1 MSLNIIVKGG
11 KRSGGMS
18 GEEMAHYLSKKVERD
33 AEREKAGYSKR
44 AIAARKNA
52 EKLGGGKDFR
62 LVSAIDATTFLRHEI
77 QNKGCMSDSE
87 YRRDFAKS
95 NPETVIGS

>member
-33 AEREKAGYSKR
+33 AQREKAGYQVR
-44 AIAARKNA
+44 ALSARKNA

-62 LVSAIDATTFLRHEI
+62 LVSAIDTTTFLRHEI
-77 QNKGCMSDSE
+77 QSPGSMSDPQ

>member
-11 KRSGGMS
+11 KKSGGMS

-33 AEREKAGYSKR
+33 AEREKAGYRNR
-44 AIAARKNA
+44 AIATRKAA
-52 EKLGGGKDFR
+52 EQVKGSGDFR
-62 LVSAIDATTFLRHEI
+62 LVSAIDSTTFLRHEI
-77 QNKGCMSDSE
+77 ERRGCMSDPE
-87 YRRDFAKS
+87 YRKDFAKS

>member
-11 KRSGGMS
+11 KRSGMS

-33 AEREKAGYSKR
+33 AEREKAGYGKR

-52 EKLGGGKDFR
+52 KKLSGGKDFR

-77 QNKGCMSDSE
+77 QSPGSMSDSE

-95 NPETVIGS
+95 SPETVIGS

>member
-33 AEREKAGYSKR
+33 AEREKAGYRNR
-44 AIAARKNA
+44 AIATRKAA
-52 EKLGGGKDFR
+52 EHVKGSGDFR
-62 LVSAIDATTFLRHEI
+62 LVSAIDSTTFLRHEMERS
-77 QNKGCMSDSE
+77 GSMSDPE
-87 YRRDFAKS
+87 YRKDFAKS
-95 NPETVIGS
+95 NPETVIVS

>member
-11 KRSGGMS
+11 KRSGMS

-52 EKLGGGKDFR
+52 KKLSGGKDFR

-87 YRRDFAKS
+87 YRRDFAKA

>member
-1 MSLNIIVKGG
+1 
-11 KRSGGMS
+11 MS

-52 EKLGGGKDFR
+52 KKLGGGKDFR

-77 QNKGCMSDSE
+77 QTRAVCLIQNI
-87 YRRDFAKS
+87 A
-95 NPETVIGS
+95 ETSQNRTPKR

>member
-11 KRSGGMS
+11 KGSSDMS
-18 GEEMAHYLSKKVERD
+18 GEEMADYLSRKVE
-33 AEREKAGYSKR
+33 AEARREKAGYKER
-44 AIAARKNA
+44 ALKTRKYGQSA
-52 EKLGGGKDFR
+52 GGGKNFR
-62 LVSAIDATTFLRHEI
+62 AVSAIDMPTYMRHE
-77 QNKGCMSDSE
+77 QERPGCMSDPE

>member
-11 KRSGGMS
+11 KRSGMS

-52 EKLGGGKDFR
+52 KKLSGGKDFR

-77 QNKGCMSDSE
+77 QSPGSMSDSE

>member
-11 KRSGGMS
+11 KRSGMS
-18 GEEMAHYLSKKVERD
+18 GEEMAHYLSKKVQRD
-33 AEREKAGYSKR
+33 AEREKAGYQGR
-44 AIAARKNA
+44 ALSARKNA
-52 EKLGGGKDFR
+52 EKLSGGKDFR

-77 QNKGCMSDSE
+77 QSPGSMSDSK
-87 YRRDFAKS
+87 YRRDFAKA

>member
-11 KRSGGMS
+11 KRSGMS

-52 EKLGGGKDFR
+52 KKLSGGKDFR

>member
-18 GEEMAHYLSKKVERD
+18 GEEMVHYLSKKVERD
-33 AEREKAGYSKR
+33 AEREKAGYRKR
-44 AIAARKNA
+44 SLQTRKAAQQVK
-52 EKLGGGKDFR
+52 GSGDFR
-62 LVSAIDATTFLRHEI
+62 LVSAIDSATFLRHE
-77 QNKGCMSDSE
+77 QERPGCMSDSE
-87 YRRDFAKS
+87 YRRDFAKK

>member
-1 MSLNIIVKGG
+1 
-11 KRSGGMS
+11 MS

-33 AEREKAGYSKR
+33 AEREKAGYGKR

-52 EKLGGGKDFR
+52 EKLSGGKDFR

-77 QNKGCMSDSE
+77 QSPGSMSDSE
-87 YRRDFAKS
+87 YRRDFAKA